1 MSKQTREE
9 IFSGV
14 KGEII
19 SRKKIANNTWQ
30 YSIMVDNEKEE
41 RIRLHN
47 TDIIRRL
54 PNDTIILSSGGW
66 KTSTTKD
73 RINSFLPYKIIQIK
87 GNWYISI
94 EGNRELFYDGITI
107 QRNQIIS
114 KNSIS
119 LDDVLILK
127 NRIKKYSDD
136 FVNALDKGEISQP
149 SKGDCFY
156 CQFVDSETKQP
167 IKSTDHY
174 LSHFEESY
182 FVPSLLIAAIE
193 FHPVSNAAKSWIGFK
208 LKYHSQECNYY
219 SDIVKKQITCS
230 LIKFLYHQFSI

>member
-1 MSKQTREE
+1 MSTQTREE

-41 RIRLHN
+41 RIRFHN

-114 KNSIS
+114 KNSI
-119 LDDVLILK
+119 
-127 NRIKKYSDD
+127 
-136 FVNALDKGEISQP
+136 
-149 SKGDCFY
+149 
-156 CQFVDSETKQP
+156 
-167 IKSTDHY
+167 
-174 LSHFEESY
+174 
-182 FVPSLLIAAIE
+182 
-193 FHPVSNAAKSWIGFK
+193 
-208 LKYHSQECNYY
+208 
-219 SDIVKKQITCS
+219 
-230 LIKFLYHQFSI
+230 